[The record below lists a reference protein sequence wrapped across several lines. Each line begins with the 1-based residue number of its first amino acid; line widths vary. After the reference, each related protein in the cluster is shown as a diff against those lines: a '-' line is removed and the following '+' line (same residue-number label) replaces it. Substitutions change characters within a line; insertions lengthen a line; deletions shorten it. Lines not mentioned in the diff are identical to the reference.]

1 MIKQTSTILVLA
13 FLALVASSG
22 FWYAAHLLQSVQD
35 HASESSSTIAI
46 NPIAQEQPLESEQLI
61 PGDYELKQDVS
72 KVEISTNWYWYD
84 YRGFKIPLQKK
95 FKSDIKVYDSDVSA
109 YFTYPFTVAKKFSV
123 VEDRLPPEFSVSI
136 VDISSDVQD
145 VRWYKKCKNKIWL
158 TKVVY
163 ACNTEELITDS
174 KTRFPGFSYNT
185 LALIIPINSRQLLS
199 INANS
204 DCIATCYY
212 TLEDKKTLDRIADYI
227 FESIQRVELLN
238 SDLDVNTWQTYRNDD
253 LGFELKYPERVLDV
267 TINHDNEFVSEPER
281 FTRLTFALKGI
292 VIDPNT
298 SSIPGGTFGLDF
310 NNSDPFNVTQ
320 GSACIEGIPVGQEK
334 NGRICHIDGYM
345 SYARQDYNEFK
356 RIVEKGDC
364 TGPQS
369 TRVYVGKSKVTPDG
383 FVYADSVWI
392 SCSRLHPELFQVYR
406 QMYQSLRFTKE

>member
-22 FWYAAHLLQSVQD
+22 FWYAAHLLQPA
-35 HASESSSTIAI
+35 HYWGSESTPTTITD
-46 NPIAQEQPLESEQLI
+46 PIVRQQLLELEQII
-61 PGDYELKQDVS
+61 PEDYEFKQDVS
-72 KVEISTNWYWYD
+72 KVEISTSWYWYD

-95 FKSDIKVYDSDVSA
+95 FKSDLKVYNNDSV
-109 YFTYPFTVAKKFSV
+109 YFTYPFTTEKNFSV
-123 VEDRLPPEFSVSI
+123 TEGRLPPQFSVNI
-136 VDISSDVQD
+136 IDISSDVQD
-145 VRWYKKCKNKIWL
+145 AQWYKKCKNKIWL

-185 LALIIPINSRQLLS
+185 LAWIFPINSRQLLS

-212 TLEDKKTLDRIADYI
+212 TLEDKKILDTMADYI
-227 FESIQRVELLN
+227 FESIQRVEILD
-238 SDLDVNTWQTYRNDD
+238 SDLNVNTWQIYRNDD
-253 LGFELKYPERVLDV
+253 LGFELKYPERILDV
-267 TINHDNEFVSEPER
+267 TINHDNDFVSEPAR
-281 FTRLTFALKGI
+281 FTRLTFALKDI
-292 VIDPNT
+292 VADPNT
-298 SSIPGGTFGLDF
+298 RSIPGGTFGLDF

-334 NGRICHIDGYM
+334 IGRICHIDGYM

-383 FVYADSVWI
+383 FVYADSVWV
-392 SCSRLHPELFQVYR
+392 SCSRLHPELFQIYR
-406 QMYQSLRFTKE
+406 QMYQSLKFTKE